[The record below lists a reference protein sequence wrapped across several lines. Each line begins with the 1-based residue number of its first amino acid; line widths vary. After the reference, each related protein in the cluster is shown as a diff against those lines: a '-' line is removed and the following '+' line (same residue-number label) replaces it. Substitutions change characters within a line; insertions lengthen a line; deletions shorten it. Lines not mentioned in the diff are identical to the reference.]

1 MRDVNSE
8 ESTLSAHFGSTYT
21 KNFSSRSRKKR
32 LKSTVTLVSWRQN
45 SSVKSDKNSTR
56 DWIRPDASER
66 GKGCVCADGHGL
78 ST

>member
-1 MRDVNSE
+1 M
-8 ESTLSAHFGSTYT
+8 LASAAHILKIFPPEAG
-21 KNFSSRSRKKR
+21 KKR
-32 LKSTVTLVSWRQN
+32 LKSTVTLVSWRQD